1 MPGARVNLVKLAS
14 EASPQTDKM
23 YGHMDAMD
31 AMDNYKEEDRH
42 GGLSHDM
49 NWRSGARLDSRTTS
63 SETQ

>member
-1 MPGARVNLVKLAS
+1 MS

-49 NWRSGARLDSRTTS
+49 N
-63 SETQ
+63 

>member
-1 MPGARVNLVKLAS
+1 MRATS

-31 AMDNYKEEDRH
+31 AMDNCKKEDRH

-49 NWRSGARLDSRTTS
+49 N
-63 SETQ
+63 